1 MQEQLRAAQAK
12 ITRLQ
17 DSLKE
22 RAEVERQKAQLEQ
35 ENQHWQKAAELLGAE
50 SPADVTAKLKAL
62 REECLSTGEALAESK
77 HEVKLLKGA
86 TKTPTLA

>member
-1 MQEQLRAAQAK
+1 MVMCCRNTAVLQEQLRAAQAK

-62 REECLSTGEALAESK
+62 REECLSTGGSAGRKQA
-77 HEVKLLKGA
+77 
-86 TKTPTLA
+86 